1 VRWIGNQKGTSLLEC
16 ALVLPI
22 FIAMVIGFINLA
34 LLLNNSLVA
43 KSASRDAANAVA
55 VTGSVSQG
63 LARGNETIETGGL
76 GGKASISVEQPRTGI
91 DRIKS
96 VVTYKV
102 PILAPGLGALLG
114 GKLWDSEVTL
124 QEQTEY
130 YVEYPVRSGYKKP
143 EPKCVGYSCRGGGD

>member
-1 VRWIGNQKGTSLLEC
+1 MRWISNEKGVSLLEC

-22 FIAMVIGFINLA
+22 FIAVVIVFINLA
-34 LLLNNSLVA
+34 ILLNNSLVA

-63 LARGNETIETGGL
+63 LARGNETIMTGGL

-96 VVTYKV
+96 VVTYRV

-114 GKLWDSEVTL
+114 GKLWDNEVTL

-130 YVEYPVRSGYKKP
+130 YVEYRNRTKYNRPA
-143 EPKCVGYSCRGGGD
+143 PKCVGYSCRGGD